1 MNTNTL
7 GLFLS
12 IFILLLI
19 YILWYTRRGNNTFEH
34 LSNINNYNYDDEHY
48 QSVTKTFLKK
58 IVYKKNIK
66 LQLYP
71 NELFKNIKLPYL
83 FPDFVI
89 MKKSHNS
96 LFSELIHPNNIKII
110 QNDLLL
116 NISNISIQKSIQNHY
131 NIPINKDFNQKI
143 TTICNSN
150 LVSYTLLSLSKSN
163 MKRYSDIF
171 GKKIGVFGSQ
181 AIWSLFFVYQ
191 IFGKSFDLSNIV
203 LYNNEN
209 QIKKDYIEEKIIFIF
224 MVTTHPSLLCNDI
237 FLNTDSIILDINTE
251 PEITL
256 DKIQFFISETA
267 FIKEIDLT
275 SYNLGNLKIPTITIR
290 STFTTHKDSD
300 KTLIYLF
307 TKYFYDTIPY
317 YKNYIKSMTNI
328 YQWSLIPITSD
339 IDIHPGSKKFFIEKG
354 LIIIS
359 DSDDKQQSNKI
370 NNLIETKYGD
380 SSN

>member
-1 MNTNTL
+1 MSTNTL

-12 IFILLLI
+12 IFILLI
-19 YILWYTRRGNNTFEH
+19 YILWNTRGNTVEH
-34 LSNINNYNYDDEHY
+34 LSNINNYDDHY
-48 QSVTKTFLKK
+48 QSVTKTFIKG
-58 IVYKKNIK
+58 VAYHKNIK
-66 LQLYP
+66 LHLYP

-83 FPDFVI
+83 FPDFVK
-89 MKKSHNS
+89 MKKSNHY
-96 LFSELIHPNNIKII
+96 LFSEIIYPNNINII
-110 QNDLLL
+110 QNDILL
-116 NISNISIQKSIQNHY
+116 NISNISRRQKSIQTHY
-131 NIPINKDFNQKI
+131 NIPINKDFDQQI

-150 LVSYTLLSLSKSN
+150 LVSYTLLSLSKHN
-163 MKRYSDIF
+163 MNRYSDIF
-171 GKKIGVFGSQ
+171 GKKIGVFGYQ

-224 MVTTHPSLLCNDI
+224 MVTTHPSVLCNDI
-237 FLNTDSIILDINTE
+237 FLNTDSIILDINTD

-256 DKIQFFISETA
+256 DKIHFFISEDATL
-267 FIKEIDLT
+267 KEIDVT
-275 SYNLGNLKIPTITIR
+275 SYNLGHLNIPAITIQ

-300 KTLIYLF
+300 NNLIYLF

-328 YQWSLIPITSD
+328 YQWTLIPIAQD

-354 LIIIS
+354 FIMIS
-359 DSDDKQQSNKI
+359 DSDDKQPGNKI
-370 NNLIETKYGD
+370 NYLIETKYGD
-380 SSN
+380 AINIH